1 VSTTSILIPP
11 EVQGHALK
19 YISQYLHLWLPRRLS
34 GKETSANT
42 GDTGHAGLI
51 PESGRSTGGRN
62 GNPLLLPREL
72 HGWRRLA
79 GYNPWGH
86 KESGMTEHEHAC
98 IPSLTVISKCPKV
111 MASPI
116 FNLTLFSVT
125 ISKLVAYA

>member
-1 VSTTSILIPP
+1 MHSNTFPNISIFGFPGGSVVKTP
-11 EVQGHALK
+11 
-19 YISQYLHLWLPRRLS
+19 
-34 GKETSANT
+34 SANT
-42 GDTGHAGLI
+42 GDTGHAALI
-51 PESGRSTGGRN
+51 SESGRSTGGRN

-98 IPSLTVISKCPKV
+98 IPSLTVTSKCPKV
-111 MASPI
+111 MVSP
-116 FNLTLFSVT
+116 TFSLLLLSVA